1 MARYKMVNVAERPY
15 LYTERSCSMDP
26 GDISENMEIAFRT
39 VGELIEEKGI
49 ADPGNALSVYYTHDA
64 QTLTFRAGFLVSAE
78 DAERAEG
85 NVKAG
90 VLPAGRVLN
99 FIHRGPYAKL
109 RDSYGE
115 MMEYLEENG
124 MTVGAPTWEIYLNE
138 PDSVAS
144 EDELETDIY
153 VSIEGA

>member
-1 MARYKMVNVAERPY
+1 MARYKMIDVAERPY

-39 VGELIEEKGI
+39 VGGLIEEKGI

-90 VLPAGRVLN
+90 VLPGGKVLN
-99 FIHRGPYAKL
+99 FMHRGPYAKL

-115 MMEYLEENG
+115 MMEYLENNG

>member
-1 MARYKMVNVAERPY
+1 MARYKMIDVAERPY

-39 VGELIEEKGI
+39 VGGLIEEKGI

>member
-1 MARYKMVNVAERPY
+1 MARYKMIDVAERPY